1 MSHWFDRLATWSAA
15 EGEGEDESLLT
26 RRQAVRAAAG
36 AAAGVGAAGL
46 LGGPLAG
53 QAAAIAGGNS
63 PQCKCWDKAGR
74 INDNAN
80 FLLFKNI
87 GAAAVT
93 PAGGFFLITG
103 LVGTHAAYLGQV
115 VNCGLCKDD
124 PPLEPP
130 PPDKQPC
137 TQRGGVRLRRP
148 VRRRRTGSGSGGMC
162 RGDVVLPHPRW
173 RRPLLLRKRHV
184 LQRLLLHRRGR
195 LRLLRLVTA
204 PCRGGQHDSP
214 CWTLPSPLS

>member
-1 MSHWFDRLATWSAA
+1 MSHWFDRLATWSVADS
-15 EGEGEDESLLT
+15 EGGEKSLLT

-63 PQCKCWDKAGR
+63 RQCKCWDKAGR
-74 INDNAN
+74 INDEAN

-93 PAGGFFLITG
+93 PAGGFLLITG
-103 LVGTHAAYLGQV
+103 LLGTHAAYLGQV

-124 PPLEPP
+124 PPLQPP
-130 PPDKQPC
+130 PPEGQPC
-137 TQRGGVRLRRP
+137 TQRGGVRLRGP
-148 VRRRRTGSGSGGMC
+148 QCGGGGAGAEVGGCAGGTSSCPTPGGGDLCCFGSDVCCSGCCCIAEVGC
-162 RGDVVLPHPRW
+162 GCC
-173 RRPLLLRKRHV
+173 
-184 LQRLLLHRRGR
+184 GE
-195 LRLLRLVTA
+195 
-204 PCRGGQHDSP
+204 
-214 CWTLPSPLS
+214 

>member
-1 MSHWFDRLATWSAA
+1 MSHWFDRLAVWSAA
-15 EGEGEDESLLT
+15 DGEGDDESLLT

-53 QAAAIAGGNS
+53 RAAAIAGGNS
-63 PQCKCWDKAGR
+63 RQCKCWDKAGR
-74 INDNAN
+74 INDEAN

-87 GAAAVT
+87 GAAAIT

-137 TQRGGVRLRRP
+137 TQRGGLRLRGDQCAP
-148 VRRRRTGSGSGGMC
+148 PPGGAGAEVGGCAGGTSSCPTPGGGDLCCFGSDVCCSGCCCIAEVGC
-162 RGDVVLPHPRW
+162 GCC
-173 RRPLLLRKRHV
+173 
-184 LQRLLLHRRGR
+184 GE
-195 LRLLRLVTA
+195 
-204 PCRGGQHDSP
+204 
-214 CWTLPSPLS
+214 